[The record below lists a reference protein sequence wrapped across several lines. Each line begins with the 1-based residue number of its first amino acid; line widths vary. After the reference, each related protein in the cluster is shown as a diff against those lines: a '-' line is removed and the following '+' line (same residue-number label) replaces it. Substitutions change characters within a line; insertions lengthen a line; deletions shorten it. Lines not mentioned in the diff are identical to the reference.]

1 MHISA
6 SRDVFIEKY
15 QSMTLNGKTAASKQV
30 LHRRYFTERLLVLQ
44 QYLVRS
50 GTVSVFLRKLT
61 VTKKGKKTHSGDF
74 TLPISGVDLNPK
86 PLWVSV
92 THIPH

>member
-44 QYLVRS
+44 QFLVRF
-50 GTVSVFLRKLT
+50 GTVSVFL
-61 VTKKGKKTHSGDF
+61 
-74 TLPISGVDLNPK
+74 
-86 PLWVSV
+86 
-92 THIPH
+92 